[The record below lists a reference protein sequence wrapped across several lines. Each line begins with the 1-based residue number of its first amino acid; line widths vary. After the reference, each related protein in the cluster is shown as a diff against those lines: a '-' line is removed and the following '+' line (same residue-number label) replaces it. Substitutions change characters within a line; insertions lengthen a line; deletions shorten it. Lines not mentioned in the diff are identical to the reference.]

1 MKGIGNKLAQAIC
14 CVAVVFAATSFVYAK
29 KTDAS
34 DPKPSPSLATTHY
47 DALQEKQDLPDTV
60 TKILK
65 KYKISAD
72 NLSIYIRDLNAN
84 KPLLEH
90 NTDVMRNPA
99 STMKLLTTYAGLK
112 GLGPNYSWRTEAWL
126 RGELDDKGVLDGD
139 LILKGY
145 GDPFMVYENFWKF
158 IKTLRVKGLKEITGD
173 LIIDNSYFELPEHD
187 AAAFDGKP
195 FRVYNA
201 QSSPLMFNF
210 QATRF
215 LLRPKLS
222 KAENNKQNKVESKK
236 KLTKKIKRKPLGTVE
251 IVPYPKLSKLKVDNQ
266 LKLIS
271 GKCRRSHLRPKFSK
285 TEDGVLVIK
294 GNYAKR
300 CGQRFILRAVSPPEE
315 HVYNAFRE
323 FWSDLQGSFKGE
335 LKLGRVKSGDT
346 RFHTY
351 SSETLSEQIRL
362 INKWSNNVMTRQVL
376 LTLGA
381 KKFGAPAT
389 LKKGTKAVLEL
400 LAENGIDTG
409 HQPTSA
415 GLNNDDEKTVT
426 KNNHKIILENGSG
439 LSRNAKINAK
449 QMASL
454 LETAYRD
461 PLMPEFMSSLALP
474 GIDGTLV
481 NRFRKGDL
489 RGRSHFKTGTLNF
502 VSSIAGYM
510 LNRKGKRLVIVIQ
523 HNGKRTGGGR
533 AKKIQNALL
542 RWSFEQ

>member
-29 KTDAS
+29 KTDSS
-34 DPKPSPSLATTHY
+34 DPKPPPSLAATHY
-47 DALQEKQDLPDTV
+47 DALQEEQELPDTV
-60 TKILK
+60 TKLLK

-90 NTDVMRNPA
+90 NTEVMRNPA

-126 RGELDDKGVLDGD
+126 RGVIDEKGVLDGD

-158 IKTLRVKGLKEITGD
+158 VKTLRVKGLKEITGN

-222 KAENNKQNKVESKK
+222 EFENNKQDKVGSKK
-236 KLTKKIKRKPLGTVE
+236 KVTKKTKRKPLGTVE
-251 IVPYPKLSKLKVDNQ
+251 IVPYPALSKLNVDNQ
-266 LKLIS
+266 LKLIA

-285 TEDGVLVIK
+285 TKEGMLVIK

-315 HVYNAFRE
+315 HVYNAFKE
-323 FWSDLQGSFKGE
+323 FWADLQGTLKGE
-335 LKLGRVKSGDT
+335 LKLGKVKSGDK

-351 SSETLSEQIRL
+351 SSKTLSEQIRL

-389 LKKGTKAVLEL
+389 LAKGTKAILEIL
-400 LAENGIDTG
+400 NENGIDTG
-409 HQPTSA
+409 
-415 GLNNDDEKTVT
+415 NEDD
-426 KNNHKIILENGSG
+426 KNKIVLENGSG
-439 LSRNAKINAK
+439 LSRNAAINAK
-449 QMASL
+449 QMATL
-454 LETAYRD
+454 LETAFRD
-461 PLMPEFMSSLALP
+461 ALMPEFMSSLALP

>member
-1 MKGIGNKLAQAIC
+1 
-14 CVAVVFAATSFVYAK
+14 VHAK
-29 KTDAS
+29 KTDSSATKQA
-34 DPKPSPSLATTHY
+34 PRLATTHY
-47 DALQEKQDLPDTV
+47 NPVQEKQEVPDSV
-60 TKILK
+60 TKLLK
-65 KYKISAD
+65 KYKISDD
-72 NLSIYIRDLNAN
+72 NLSIYIRDLNAD
-84 KPLLEH
+84 KPLIEH
-90 NTDVMRNPA
+90 NVEVMRNPA

-126 RGELDDKGVLDGD
+126 RGEINDKGVLDGD
-139 LILKGY
+139 LIIKGY

-158 IKTLRVKGLKEITGD
+158 VKTLRVKGLKEITGD
-173 LIIDNSYFELPEHD
+173 LVIDNSYFELPEHD

-215 LLRPKLS
+215 LLRPKLLES
-222 KAENNKQNKVESKK
+222 EKEQQTNRKHKKKTSKK
-236 KLTKKIKRKPLGTVE
+236 SKRKPLGKVE
-251 IVPYPKLSKLKVDNQ
+251 IVPYPALSKLKIDNQ

-285 TEDGVLVIK
+285 TDKGVLVIK

-300 CGQRFILRAVSPPEE
+300 CGQRFILRAVSAPEE
-315 HVYNAFRE
+315 HAYNAFRE
-323 FWSDLQGSFKGE
+323 FWTDLQGSIKGA
-335 LKLGRVKSGDT
+335 LRLGRVKAGDK

-351 SSETLSEQIRL
+351 SSKTLSEQIRL

-381 KKFGAPAT
+381 RKFGSPAT
-389 LKKGTKAVLEL
+389 LEKGTKAVLEIL
-400 LAENGIDTG
+400 QENGIDTG
-409 HQPTSA
+409 
-415 GLNNDDEKTVT
+415 NNEHKD
-426 KNNHKIILENGSG
+426 KIILENGSG

-449 QMASL
+449 QMATL

-461 PLMPEFMSSLALP
+461 ALMPEFMSSLALP

-542 RWSFEQ
+542 RWGFEQ

>member
-1 MKGIGNKLAQAIC
+1 MKGISDKVRQVSC
-14 CVAVVFAATSFVYAK
+14 CVAVLLMATSVVYAK
-29 KTDAS
+29 KTDS
-34 DPKPSPSLATTHY
+34 SNTKPVPSLATTHY
-47 DALQEKQDLPDTV
+47 NAIQEKQELPNSV
-60 TKILK
+60 AKLLK
-65 KYKISAD
+65 KYKISDD
-72 NLSIYIRDLNAN
+72 NLSVYIRDLNAD
-84 KPLLEH
+84 KPLIEH
-90 NTDVMRNPA
+90 NVEVMRNPA

-126 RGELDDKGVLDGD
+126 RGDIDDKGVLDGD
-139 LILKGY
+139 LIIKGY

-158 IKTLRVKGLKEITGD
+158 VKTLRVKGLKEITGD

-222 KAENNKQNKVESKK
+222 ESEKEQQTKLKGKK
-236 KLTKKIKRKPLGTVE
+236 KTTKKSKRKPLGRVE
-251 IVPYPKLSKLKVDNQ
+251 IVPYPALLKLKIDNQ

-285 TEDGVLVIK
+285 TDEGVLVIK

-315 HVYNAFRE
+315 HAYNAFKE
-323 FWSDLQGSFKGE
+323 FWSDLQGGIKGE
-335 LKLGRVKSGDT
+335 LRLGQVKAEDK

-351 SSETLSEQIRL
+351 SSKTLSEQIRL

-381 KKFGAPAT
+381 RKFGSPAT
-389 LKKGTKAVLEL
+389 LEKGTRAVLEL
-400 LAENGIDTG
+400 LEENGIDTG
-409 HQPTSA
+409 NGES
-415 GLNNDDEKTVT
+415 
-426 KNNHKIILENGSG
+426 KIILENGSG

-461 PLMPEFMSSLALP
+461 ALMPEFMSSLALP

-481 NRFRKGDL
+481 NRFRKDDL